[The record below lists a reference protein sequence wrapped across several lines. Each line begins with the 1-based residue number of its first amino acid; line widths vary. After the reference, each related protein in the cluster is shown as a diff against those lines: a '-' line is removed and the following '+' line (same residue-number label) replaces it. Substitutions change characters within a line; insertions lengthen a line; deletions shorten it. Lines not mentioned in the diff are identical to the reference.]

1 MAILRHLLF
10 TRPKLIAAKGP
21 ICTGAYAVTYA
32 GAYRILYELGY
43 NELYGPTDLELGRL
57 GRDNKL
63 KAMVVI
69 PPLTS
74 QYRTGSASDSEI
86 NAYGGKF
93 EGNEK
98 GKSENHVVRSARKA
112 LKTLYRNQHDED
124 DRVSRKRAVRRSTNS

>member
-1 MAILRHLLF
+1 MISRHRSVFGIRLMIF
-10 TRPKLIAAKGP
+10 AGP
-21 ICTGAYAVTYA
+21 VCTGSYAVTYA

-57 GRDNKL
+57 GRDSKL

-74 QYRTGSASDSEI
+74 QYRTGSAADSEI

-93 EGNEK
+93 EGNEQ
-98 GKSENHVVRSARKA
+98 GKSENHIVKSARKA
-112 LKTLYRNQHDED
+112 LKTLYRQQSSSED
-124 DRVSRKRAVRRSTNS
+124 VDKSRKTVRGSTNV